1 MARIIEKERRE
12 IFKLFLKHDKL
23 KFNEIEGLLKI
34 RSNFL
39 AYYLKEMQKEKLID
53 KKKGYY
59 CLNKNAEKYLPV
71 LSQINEVGPL
81 PVVLAALINKDRILL
96 MKRKIRPYKDYY
108 GLIGGKIKMEEDFKE
123 ASLRIIKE
131 KTSLNSEFI
140 SLNSVFYERVFEK
153 IIKHS
158 FILFFAK
165 LKTAETEFKESSYGS
180 LKWFNLNKLNR
191 KIIPSDLWLIK
202 NKLNSKLDLNSAFL
216 TEKNRRYKLN
226 FLLGKET
233 L

>member
-1 MARIIEKERRE
+1 
-12 IFKLFLKHDKL
+12 
-23 KFNEIEGLLKI
+23 
-34 RSNFL
+34 
-39 AYYLKEMQKEKLID
+39 
-53 KKKGYY
+53 
-59 CLNKNAEKYLPV
+59 
-71 LSQINEVGPL
+71 
-81 PVVLAALINKDRILL
+81 